1 MTTRSLG
8 ILLLMAVMEGCGT
21 REHAAALR
29 LERAGSSVPPPAVRA
44 VGLAFATTGVGTAP
58 GRDAATD
65 FRAPSRFDLTG
76 GDSVAGPPR
85 LVAITG
91 EASVLVD
98 SVAPAAERLRQLAAR
113 LGGYVAGA
121 SFDGGP
127 GSARTARLEIRIPA
141 ARFEQLVAAVRI
153 LGRVES
159 LESASQDQGEE
170 FVDVSARLRNA
181 QRLEQRLIRMVET
194 HTGRVTDLL
203 SVERALAQTREDIER
218 YQGRVRYLR
227 TQAIYSTLTVTV
239 HDLPRI
245 AATPSEAAFLM
256 DAFVQAWRNFLF
268 LVAFAIQVSGVVLP
282 LAALALLGWGVRSR
296 LGFAGGTP
304 FGLSLRKSAR

>member
-1 MTTRSLG
+1 MTTRSVG
-8 ILLLMAVMEGCGT
+8 ILLLVTMMEGCGY
-21 REHAAALR
+21 RERVDARKLEGAETSAPRQAARVMQALDM
-29 LERAGSSVPPPAVRA
+29 
-44 VGLAFATTGVGTAP
+44 TGVAAVP
-58 GRDAATD
+58 ARDAATD

-76 GDSVAGPPR
+76 EDSAAGAPR

-98 SVAPAAERLRQLAAR
+98 SVVPAAERLRRLTAR

-121 SFDGGP
+121 WFDGGP
-127 GSARTARLEIRIPA
+127 GSQRTARLEIRIPA
-141 ARFEQLVAAVRI
+141 ARFEQLVAAVRV

-227 TQAIYSTLTVTV
+227 TQAVYSTLTVTV

-245 AATPSEAAFLM
+245 AATPSEATFLM
-256 DAFVQAWRNFLF
+256 DAFAQAWRNFLF
-268 LVAFAIQVSGVVLP
+268 LLAFAIQVSGVVLP
-282 LAALALLGWGVRSR
+282 LAALALVGWGVRSR
-296 LGFAGGTP
+296 LGFARGAP
-304 FGLSLRKSAR
+304 FALSLRRPPR